1 MGLPLGLIAK
11 KLLVVL
17 AGKNVLF
24 WALSA
29 KPCIRAS
36 SCCESEDNFLKCM
49 SPENLHNSVKQDVSF
64 DVFEQIGV
72 VVLLLLFLIK
82 STKVLHQKNFQM
94 TKRRSILFM
103 PLLLIWANNSPT
115 CITFVKKDMS
125 KKKKEKFNVTQGMTL
140 LLLKKI
146 SLPSNF
152 VFQLI
157 LFITNPENNIGYED

>member
-1 MGLPLGLIAK
+1 MY
-11 KLLVVL
+11 V
-17 AGKNVLF
+17 
-24 WALSA
+24 S
-29 KPCIRAS
+29 RAS
-36 SCCESEDNFLKCM
+36 
-49 SPENLHNSVKQDVSF
+49 HNSVKKDVSF

-103 PLLLIWANNSPT
+103 PLLLIRANNSPT

-125 KKKKEKFNVTQGMTL
+125 KKKEKFNVTQGMTL